1 MDFSLEVMARRTSV
15 RSYDGLPIDSDKM
28 RALYDAMGASV
39 PGPFGG
45 RARFELVVPET
56 DSASGEGGE
65 GRLARNGRIGTYGL
79 ISKVP
84 AFIVGTI
91 ARGSR
96 ALEDFGYSMEG
107 LVLKATELGLGSC
120 WIGGLF
126 DRGAA
131 SKALDRRDG
140 ELLPAVVAIGM
151 AATRKTAPDTLT
163 RRLARADSRRPAAE
177 LFFDG
182 APGKPLALE
191 TSPWRLVFEAL
202 RMGPSASNKQ
212 PWRVIARGGGDR
224 PRFDLYLNEDRLY
237 NSALGEIRIQNID
250 MGIAMRH
257 FESAARSLGLP
268 GSWSTGA
275 EAEAIAG
282 AGAVM
287 APPLAYVASW
297 VA

>member
-1 MDFSLEVMARRTSV
+1 MVFSLEVMAARSSV
-15 RSYDGLPIDSDKM
+15 RSFDGLPIDRDKT
-28 RALYDAMGASV
+28 RALIAAMEACV

-45 RARFELVVPET
+45 VARFAVV
-56 DSASGEGGE
+56 SAEADRVEGEGAE
-65 GRLARNGRIGTYGL
+65 GVLAKNGKIGTYGL

-84 AFIVGTI
+84 AFIVGVI
-91 ARGSR
+91 ARGPH

-131 SKALDRRDG
+131 AKVLGRRED

-151 AATRKTAPDTLT
+151 PAERKSLAETLT
-163 RRLARADSRRPAAE
+163 RRLARADRRKASST

-182 APGKPLALE
+182 APGRPLTLDA
-191 TSPWRLVFEAL
+191 SPWRGAFEAL

-212 PWRVIARGGGDR
+212 PWRIVARGTETS
-224 PRFDLYLNEDRLY
+224 PRFDLYLDEDRAY
-237 NSALGEIRIQNID
+237 NSALGEIHIQNID

-268 GSWSTGA
+268 GGWVGME
-275 EAEAIAG
+275 EAKDG
-282 AGAVM
+282 M
-287 APPLAYVASW
+287 TWPLIYIASW
-297 VA
+297 G